1 MSIVVPKADPV
12 LAKLAASVGEQGS
25 FICGQKIFT
34 QGDAGHQLYIIQ
46 SGKVKIGRC
55 TADGREHL
63 LSICGP
69 ADMFG
74 ELSVFDPGPRASTAT
89 AVTNVSAVSVGR
101 TALRKQINAH
111 PELGEYM
118 LRVVAR
124 RVRRSNNMVGDAI
137 FADVPRR
144 VARVLLELAIRF
156 GESGRSGT
164 QLDHELSQE
173 EIAQYIG
180 ARRETVN
187 KVLSN
192 FARRGWLEVS
202 HKSVLIRDP
211 ARLARLAR

>member
-111 PELGEYM
+111 PKLGEYM
-118 LRVVAR
+118 LRVVGAPGTALQQHGWR
-124 RVRRSNNMVGDAI
+124 RDLRGCSSTCGQGA
-137 FADVPRR
+137 A
-144 VARVLLELAIRF
+144 
-156 GESGRSGT
+156 
-164 QLDHELSQE
+164 
-173 EIAQYIG
+173 G
-180 ARRETVN
+180 ARDALR
-187 KVLSN
+187 
-192 FARRGWLEVS
+192 
-202 HKSVLIRDP
+202 
-211 ARLARLAR
+211 